1 MVMTTFLTWLAVGL
15 LTGGL
20 AALVLKAG
28 GRGLASDMVLSL
40 FGSSLATL
48 ITVASGLAPNA
59 GPVATGFLAFVGA
72 ATVLVAQRTV
82 WGHRL

>member
-1 MVMTTFLTWLAVGL
+1 MVMTTFVTWLAVGL

-20 AALVLKAG
+20 AALLLRAG

-40 FGSSLATL
+40 FGSSVATL
-48 ITVASGLAPNA
+48 ITAASGVAPDA
-59 GPVATGFLAFVGA
+59 GPVATASLAFAGA
-72 ATVLVAQRTV
+72 AAVLLVQRAV